1 MSFFTQ
7 YALLF
12 AVSLPVVTI
21 VGMQLYLFASGER
34 GTLLMPGMDSYPTI
48 EGAKDAAPMPMSV
61 APKAAIA
68 AQCAN
73 DEIEREA
80 A

>member
-1 MSFFTQ
+1 MSFFTE

-12 AVSLPVVTI
+12 AVSLPMVTI
-21 VGMQLYLFASGER
+21 VGMQLCLFLGGER
-34 GTLLMPGMDSYPTI
+34 GTLLVPGVSRYPSI
-48 EGAKDAAPMPMSV
+48 EGAKGAVMPMSV
-61 APKAAIA
+61 APRAAVA